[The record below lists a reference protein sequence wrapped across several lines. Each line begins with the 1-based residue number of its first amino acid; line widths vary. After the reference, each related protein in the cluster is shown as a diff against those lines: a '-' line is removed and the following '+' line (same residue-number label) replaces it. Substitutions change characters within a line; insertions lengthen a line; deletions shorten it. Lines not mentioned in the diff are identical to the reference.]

1 MSVLEVSE
9 MLVTED
15 VSVLELVSVVLVRLE
30 LDVSVVVV
38 SVVEVVEDAVV
49 VETGL

>member
-1 MSVLEVSE
+1 VSVLEVSE